1 MYIKKSTT
9 RIICGAMYL
18 AAILLYLK
26 FCVNSNLSE
35 KDQRFIDG
43 VCVTLFVVSSILAG
57 IFELAPDE

>member
-1 MYIKKSTT
+1 
-9 RIICGAMYL
+9 MYL